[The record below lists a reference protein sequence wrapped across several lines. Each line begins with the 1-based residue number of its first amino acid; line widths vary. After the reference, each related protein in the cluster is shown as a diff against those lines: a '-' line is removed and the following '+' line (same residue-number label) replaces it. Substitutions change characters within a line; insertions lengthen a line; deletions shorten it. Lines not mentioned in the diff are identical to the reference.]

1 MISTVTGLE
10 ETMQLF
16 IGNLA
21 NNVRS
26 SDLAWFFQH
35 HLRKPDYDKAEL
47 FDSHGLYGT
56 RRFAVVDVDS
66 PKRAREFIK
75 KLHGKVLRS
84 ERVEV
89 RELLY
94 RTSNNDRRAVNWRNL
109 DWDDRE
115 RRGQDR
121 RGQVITL
128 GEVSLAEAV

>member
-1 MISTVTGLE
+1 
-10 ETMQLF
+10 MQLF

-26 SDLAWFFQH
+26 SDLAWFFQRY
-35 HLRKPDYDKAEL
+35 LRKPDYEKAEL
-47 FDSHGLYGT
+47 FDSHGLHGS
-56 RRFAVVDVDS
+56 RRFAVVELDN

-89 RELLY
+89 RELQY
-94 RTSNNDRRAVNWRNL
+94 RSSNNDRRAVNWRNV
-109 DWDDRE
+109 DWDDQD

-121 RGQVITL
+121 RGQVIAL